1 MINAYD
7 EADLAKKSAYI
18 NFAPISDSRVQ
29 VIKPSA
35 MLDKKIVLGE
45 VDILTDTTAIA
56 RYVDIITCEDKLQYS
71 ALANM
76 LSNILN
82 AAAKYNLGIVFSL
95 YQSNIED
102 ILSLEVY
109 CENTN
114 HYTRVIPLEGCKKYK
129 AISVSVM
136 PEPKLTLG
144 NRK

>member
-1 MINAYD
+1 MFTKLKT
-7 EADLAKKSAYI
+7 EAEEYERLNPYEKPPEIKS
-18 NFAPISDSRVQ
+18 
-29 VIKPSA
+29 SA

-45 VDILTDTTAIA
+45 VDILTDATAIA

-82 AAAKYNLGIVFSL
+82 AAAKYDLGIVFSL
-95 YQSNIED
+95 YQSSIED
-102 ILSLEVY
+102 ILSLVVY

-136 PEPKLTLG
+136 TEPKLTLS

>member
-1 MINAYD
+1 
-7 EADLAKKSAYI
+7 
-18 NFAPISDSRVQ
+18 
-29 VIKPSA
+29 
-35 MLDKKIVLGE
+35 
-45 VDILTDTTAIA
+45 
-56 RYVDIITCEDKLQYS
+56 
-71 ALANM
+71 M

-136 PEPKLTLG
+136 PEPNKRIRIKAPKIVLFESAGSFMQSFEREITEWVS
-144 NRK
+144 RKNSAIK